1 MVNQFSPHNFAF
13 VLMKCKVFKNM
24 RFLCNI
30 CNMCKIKAIIVL
42 FLLLVTTQSFGV
54 VVGDIFVVNGI
65 SYRVLSMGAGGYK
78 LNAICAK
85 GSGVVSIPREVQ
97 YGDVVFE
104 VTEVGYDACSGKWG
118 SGITTVVLP
127 EGLTTI
133 NSWAFYGSSI
143 TSLTI
148 PASVTT
154 IDPTSALRDLNN
166 LSEITV
172 AEGNSSFKVEDG
184 VLYTMD
190 GKGLVKMPYAR
201 SFMDNSFTIPN
212 SVETIYDAAID
223 NATLTTLTIGPGV
236 STMYFNFPGSIY
248 SEHLPKLE
256 SITVGSNSNFVTE
269 DGVLYSSDKK
279 KLICFPSA
287 KRIVKESATDTVF
300 TVPAEVDSIYSYAF
314 VKLVD
319 PNLRKIDLNNVKGLG
334 IEAIKNCSKL
344 RTITLGKGMDKHS
357 IGGIVSNSRL
367 SRFELAEGCET
378 LVMDDNGLV
387 YTADQK
393 ILLFCPTLQT
403 DFTIGAPFNSNLE
416 EIAMNAFRGCSELTT
431 VKIPSS
437 VKVIGKEAFR
447 KSSIMSV
454 EYDGLDESQLD
465 SISTSAFKETNITS
479 FTVPRSTRYIDANSF
494 SSCENLKSVTV
505 CDGSQLKTIAGS
517 AFSACTSLEKFTFL
531 GTCTLETIASSAFQ
545 GLTSLQAFVLPASV
559 SVIGANAFNGCTS
572 CDVDF
577 SNNTALKT
585 IEEGAFADCA
595 INTVTFPNTLKS
607 ISADAFRNCMQLTAV
622 TFPAKTSYISPE
634 TFKHC
639 TKLTSIGVSEDN
651 DTYSSI
657 DGILLTKNKETLVL
671 FPAGKSNEEFTL
683 LPPSITTIGA
693 YSFYDCQNLTN
704 VTIPNKVTTIGD
716 RAFGL
721 CSNLNTITF
730 LCDNKIDPANI
741 SRGSN
746 TMSFDDGTK
755 SGIGNMFTNININ
768 VRKELEDV
776 YKADDYYQQFKN
788 VFPSFVVT
796 SDTGSDEEFIA
807 VSDNAVDLLST
818 NTTDHT
824 YILPRTVKNPNDGD
838 KIYKVSLVG
847 DYLFQNVSDAVKEVV
862 VFDNVQYIGSR
873 AFLTSTD
880 LTKVSSSVESLFFIE
895 TMPTNEM
902 LSTTRFK
909 LRQTDLRSSTDKM
922 YNEIAATTN
931 IYVKKSAEA
940 TYKQVWVDYSDQIT
954 YKVPGIAI
962 NTKYGTFSR
971 EFDVDLSDCKDATV
985 YAFTAGLYRKGQ
997 NDYGAETEYII
1008 QMSSIN
1014 SGQANDGT
1022 YIPANSGVML
1032 KVWGDSDKTPAN
1044 YYYCIGEN
1052 AAWDNE
1058 PYSGA
1063 SVMNPM
1069 TVNAESVVSAGNMYV
1084 MSGGQWH
1091 KVVNGKS
1098 VTIPVH
1104 KAYLM
1109 LPEVP
1114 ANAKVSFAFDDF
1126 ETTSIDNVSA
1136 EKGTDDCLINLQGQH
1151 VGKATKGVYI
1161 QNGRKFIVK

>member
-1 MVNQFSPHNFAF
+1 MA
-13 VLMKCKVFKNM
+13 
-24 RFLCNI
+24 
-30 CNMCKIKAIIVL
+30 
-42 FLLLVTTQSFGV
+42 TQSFAV
-54 VVGDIFVVNGI
+54 VVGDIFTVSGI
-65 SYRVLSMGAGGYK
+65 SYRVISMGADDYR
-78 LNAICAK
+78 LSAICAK
-85 GSGVVSIPREVQ
+85 GSGAVSIPQEVQ
-97 YGDVVFE
+97 YGDVVFD
-104 VTEVGYDACSGKWG
+104 VTEVGYDESCGRWG
-118 SGITTVVLP
+118 DGITAVTLP

-133 NSWAFYGSSI
+133 GSWAFYGSSI

-154 IDPTSALRDLNN
+154 IDPTSALRDLNS
-166 LSEITV
+166 LAEIVV
-172 AEGNSSFKVEDG
+172 AEGNGSFRVEDG
-184 VLYTMD
+184 VLYTLD
-190 GKGLVKMPYAR
+190 GRGLVKMPYAR
-201 SFMDNSFTIPN
+201 KFDGDSFIIPS
-212 SVETIYDAAID
+212 SVETIYNAAID
-223 NATLTTLTIGPGV
+223 NATLTTLTIGSGV
-236 STMYFNFPGSIY
+236 SAMCFAFPGSIY

-256 SITVGSNSNFVTE
+256 SITVDGNGSFVAE
-269 DGVLYSSDKK
+269 DGVLYSGDKK
-279 KLICFPSA
+279 NLICFPSA
-287 KRIVKESATDTVF
+287 KRIANESPADTVF

-314 VKLVD
+314 VKLAD
-319 PNLRKIDLNNVKGLG
+319 TNLRKLDLNNVKGLG
-334 IEAIKNCSKL
+334 VEAIKNCSKL
-344 RTITLGKGMDKHS
+344 RTIMLGRRMDKYS
-357 IGGIVSNSRL
+357 VGGIISNSRL

-378 LVMDDNGLV
+378 LVLDDNGLV
-387 YTADQK
+387 YTADRK

-403 DFTIGAPFNSNLE
+403 DFTIGAPFNGSLE
-416 EIAMNAFRGCSELTT
+416 VIAMNAFRGCSELTT
-431 VKIPSS
+431 IRIPSS
-437 VKVIGKEAFR
+437 VRVIGKEAFR

-465 SISTSAFKETNITS
+465 SISTSAFKETNITG
-479 FTVPRSTRYIDANSF
+479 FVVPKSTRYIDANAF
-494 SSCENLKSVTV
+494 SSCKNLTSVTV

-517 AFSACTSLEKFTFL
+517 AFSACTSLERFDFL
-531 GTCTLETIASSAFQ
+531 GTCSLETIASSAFQ

-577 SNNTALKT
+577 SGNTSLKT

-595 INTVTFPNTLKS
+595 INTVTFPNTLRCT
-607 ISADAFRNCMQLTAV
+607 SADAFRNCVQLTEV

-639 TKLTSIGVSEDN
+639 TRLTSIEVSTDN
-651 DTYSSI
+651 ETYSSI

-671 FPAGKSNEEFTL
+671 FPAGKTGEEFTL

-704 VTIPNKVTTIGD
+704 VTIPNKVTAIGD

-730 LCDNKIDPANI
+730 LCDDKIDPANI
-741 SRGSN
+741 SQGAN

-755 SGIGNMFTNININ
+755 SGIGNMFDNININ
-768 VRKELEDV
+768 VRKELEAA
-776 YKADDYYQQFKN
+776 YEADDYYRQFKN
-788 VFPSFVVT
+788 VFPSFIVT
-796 SDTGSDEEFIA
+796 GDTGCGEEFIA

-824 YILPRTVKNPNDGD
+824 YILPRTVRNPNDGD
-838 KIYKVSLVG
+838 KTYKVSLVG

-880 LTKVSSSVESLFFIE
+880 LTEGSSSVESIFFIE

-902 LSTTRFK
+902 LSTTRFR
-909 LRQTDLRSSTDKM
+909 LRRADLSGSTDKL
-922 YNEIAATTN
+922 YDEIAATTN

-940 TYKQVWVDYSDQIT
+940 TYKQVWADYSDQIT

-962 NTKYGTFSR
+962 SAKYATFSR
-971 EFDVDLSDCKDATV
+971 EFDVDLSDCTDATV
-985 YAFTAGLYRKGQ
+985 YAFTAGMYTKGTS
-997 NDYGAETEYII
+997 DYGTDTEYII
-1008 QMSSIN
+1008 QMTSIN
-1014 SGQANDGT
+1014 NGQANDGT

-1032 KVWGDSDKTPAN
+1032 KVWGDEDTTPAG

-1058 PYSGA
+1058 PYRGA

-1069 TVNAESVVSAGNMYV
+1069 TVSAKSVVSEGNMYV

-1091 KVVNGKS
+1091 KVANGKS
-1098 VTIPVH
+1098 VTIPIH
-1104 KAYLM
+1104 KAYLL
-1109 LPEVP
+1109 LPDVN
-1114 ANAKVSFAFDDF
+1114 ANAKVSFSFGDFD
-1126 ETTSIDNVSA
+1126 TTSVDNISVENETNGS
-1136 EKGTDDCLINLQGQH
+1136 LVNLQGQR
-1151 VGKATKGVYI
+1151 VDKATKGVYI